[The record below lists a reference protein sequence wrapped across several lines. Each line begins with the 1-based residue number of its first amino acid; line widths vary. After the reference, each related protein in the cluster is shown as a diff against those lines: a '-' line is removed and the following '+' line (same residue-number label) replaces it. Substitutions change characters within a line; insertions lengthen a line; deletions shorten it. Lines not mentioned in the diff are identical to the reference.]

1 MQLPKKSS
9 FTKFTS
15 FPQFKETFFGDSS
28 PEQEGVSSPSTGIW
42 VSRLI
47 TNENKV
53 KRKVQLK
60 HVAIKRQDVSL
71 PQKMVEE
78 AAVAEAE
85 GEGAKLSA
93 DQHAVL
99 YICQRGHQSFISI
112 YQGVNSTRVPIG
124 KEPMKE
130 DELRSILKDLEVK
143 ELLKKAEIHDQ
154 PTWTT
159 TAKAQSL
166 LV

>member
-1 MQLPKKSS
+1 
-9 FTKFTS
+9 
-15 FPQFKETFFGDSS
+15 
-28 PEQEGVSSPSTGIW
+28 
-42 VSRLI
+42 LI
-47 TNENKV
+47 SNENKV

-60 HVAIKRQDVSL
+60 HVPIKRQEISL
-71 PQKMVEE
+71 PQEIVEQ
-78 AAVAEAE
+78 AAAAEAE
-85 GEGAKLSA
+85 VEGEDAKLSA

-124 KEPMKE
+124 KTPMKE
-130 DELRSILKDLEVK
+130 DELRVILKELEAQA
-143 ELLKKAEIHDQ
+143 LLKKSEIHDQ

-166 LV
+166 LS